1 MSVRCAVLICAGQQ
15 INGDEVMKTLLAT
28 AALVALIASPALAQ
42 SVDRQTTV
50 RSNRTMPASQFS
62 RTDGQR
68 HSTNPAYDVYDAAG
82 RYVGSDPDP
91 RVRPNLVNDRS

>member
-1 MSVRCAVLICAGQQ
+1 
-15 INGDEVMKTLLAT
+15 MKTLLAT

-42 SVDRQTTV
+42 SVDRQATV
-50 RSNRTMPASQFS
+50 RSHQMPASQFS

-68 HSTNPAYDVYDAAG
+68 HSTNPAHDVYDTSG

-91 RVRPNLVNDRS
+91 RVRQSLVNDSSSD

>member
-1 MSVRCAVLICAGQQ
+1 MMAGQQ
-15 INGDEVMKTLLAT
+15 ITEMKSMKTLLAT
-28 AALVALIASPALAQ
+28 AALVALIASPVLAQ

-68 HSTNPAYDVYDAAG
+68 HSTNPAHDVYDAAG

-91 RVRPNLVNDRS
+91 RVRQNLVNDASSD